1 MKNSNLYVTAG
12 LTAEE
17 MPKNIENPEG
27 IWYLEGTDIPFDVT
41 QPVTGNVRLS
51 AFPASETP
59 PLAEEVTEA
68 DPAPE
73 RGYSMQDY
81 ITFLSIAALG
91 MLLLLFVCVDIF
103 RRRKD
108 RQKSEQ
114 NASHSTAGKQQTE
127 I

>member
-1 MKNSNLYVTAG
+1 MDNGQLGSRGCVGKSRGGGSFGA
-12 LTAEE
+12 
-17 MPKNIENPEG
+17 
-27 IWYLEGTDIPFDVT
+27 
-41 QPVTGNVRLS
+41 
-51 AFPASETP
+51 
-59 PLAEEVTEA
+59 
-68 DPAPE
+68 E